1 MTLFRGTGLLI
12 DVYKRQVQ
20 GCAQYCQ
27 SYELGEL
34 MLFVNQG
41 QR

>member
-1 MTLFRGTGLLI
+1 MQVAQPAT
-12 DVYKRQVQ
+12 VQ

-34 MLFVNQG
+34 MLFVNQV